1 MKQAVAINATP
12 VKSVTKSKKMGFWTV
27 LLFGIN
33 SIIGSGIFLLPSQGM
48 KLFGP
53 ASIFVLGFDALL
65 VLTIGLC
72 FAEDAS
78 LFDETGGA
86 YVYAKAAF
94 GNFVGYEVGFVTW
107 TIRII
112 AEGTLYV
119 GFATAVAGVFPN
131 LNTILDKDIIVTVM
145 ALSLMVMN
153 LFGVKVASFMNNSV
167 TVSKLLPL
175 VIFIAIGIWF
185 IKGNNFTPLIP
196 SSVAQHGS
204 FAKAAMTMFFVF
216 TGIESSV
223 VAAGEMQ
230 NPKKDLPRVL
240 IIVILS
246 VATFYTLVQAVCIGV
261 LGKSLANST
270 TPIQDALG
278 TMVGSFGKYLVA
290 AGTLMS
296 IGGVGFSTSFITPRF
311 GVAMAEHGMMPK
323 ILTKKNRFDVPYVA
337 IIVSALL
344 GLLVAISGSF
354 NTLVQISAV
363 SRFAQYIPSCLAVL
377 VFRKTMKNRKNG
389 FKIPFGWL
397 IPIVAIGVSLW
408 LLVQT
413 SVSNLIWGFGALL
426 VAVPFYFLSRKN
438 FIELK

>member
-1 MKQAVAINATP
+1 MKQAVAVNTIP
-12 VKSVTKSKKMGFWTV
+12 KVKAAVKSKKMGFWTV

-33 SIIGSGIFLLPSQGM
+33 SIIGSGIFLLPNEGM
-48 KLFGP
+48 RLFGP

-72 FAEDAS
+72 FAEDSS
-78 LFDETGGA
+78 LFSETGGA

-119 GFATAVAGVFPN
+119 GFATAVAGVFPE
-131 LNTILDKDIIVTVM
+131 LNTPLAKDVIVTIM
-145 ALSLMVMN
+145 SLGLMVMN
-153 LFGVKVASFMNNSV
+153 LFGIKVASLLNNTV

-175 VIFIAIGIWF
+175 IIFIAIGIWF
-185 IKGNNFTPLIP
+185 IKGSNFTPMIP
-196 SSVAQHGS
+196 ASVAGHGS

-230 NPKKDLPRVL
+230 NPKRDLPRVL
-240 IIVILS
+240 VIVIIA
-246 VATFYTLVQAVCIGV
+246 VATFYILVQTVCIGV
-261 LGKSLANST
+261 LGQSLAQST
-270 TPIQDALG
+270 TPIQDAFG
-278 TMVGSFGKYLVA
+278 HMVGSFGKYLVA

-323 ILTKKNRFDVPYVA
+323 VLTKKNRFDVPYIA

-344 GLLVAISGSF
+344 GLLVAVSGSF

-377 VFRKTMKNRKNG
+377 VFRKTMKDRPAG

-397 IPIVAIGVSLW
+397 IPVLAISISLW
-408 LLVQT
+408 LLAQT
-413 SVSNLIWGFGALL
+413 SISNLLWGFGALL
-426 VAVPFYFLSRKN
+426 VAVPFYFLTRKN
-438 FIELK
+438 FN

>member
-1 MKQAVAINATP
+1 MKQAAIGGTNTKKIT
-12 VKSVTKSKKMGFWTV
+12 VVKSKKMGFWTV

-33 SIIGSGIFLLPSQGM
+33 SIIGSGIFLLPNEGM
-48 KLFGP
+48 RLFGP
-53 ASIFVLGFDALL
+53 ASIFVLAFDALL

-72 FAEDAS
+72 FAEDSS

-119 GFATAVAGVFPN
+119 GFATAVAGVFPQ
-131 LNTILDKDIIVTVM
+131 LNNTLDKDIIVTIM
-145 ALSLMVMN
+145 SLTLMVVN
-153 LFGVKVASFMNNSV
+153 LFGIKVASFLNNTV

-175 VIFIAIGIWF
+175 IVFIAVGIWF
-185 IKGNNFTPLIP
+185 IKGSNFTPMIP
-196 SSVAQHGS
+196 ATVASHGS

-216 TGIESSV
+216 TGIESCV
-223 VAAGEMQ
+223 VAAGEMR
-230 NPKKDLPRVL
+230 NPKRDLPRVL
-240 IIVILS
+240 IIVILV
-246 VATFYTLVQAVCIGV
+246 VATFYILVQIVCIGV
-261 LGKSLANST
+261 LGPALAKST
-270 TPIQDALG
+270 TPIQTAFG
-278 TMVGSFGKYLVA
+278 SMVGNFGKYLVA

-311 GVAMAEHGMMPK
+311 GVAMAENGMMPK
-323 ILTKKNRFDVPYVA
+323 FLTHKNRFGVPHNA
-337 IIVSALL
+337 IIISALL
-344 GLLVAISGSF
+344 GLVVAVSGSF

-377 VFRKTMKNRKNG
+377 VFRRTMKNRKSG
-389 FKIPFGWL
+389 FKLPFGWL
-397 IPIVAIGVSLW
+397 IPTFAILVSLW

-413 SVSNLIWGFGALL
+413 SISNLIWGFGALL
-426 VAVPFYFLSRKN
+426 VAVPFYFMTRKN
-438 FIELK
+438 FH

>member
-1 MKQAVAINATP
+1 MKQAITLTNAPT
-12 VKSVTKSKKMGFWTV
+12 VKSAVKSKKMGFWTV

-33 SIIGSGIFLLPSQGM
+33 SILGSGIFLLPNEGM
-48 KLFGP
+48 RLFGP
-53 ASIFVLGFDALL
+53 ASIFVLAFDAVL

-72 FAEDAS
+72 FAEDSS

-119 GFATAVAGVFPN
+119 GFATAVAGVFPE
-131 LNTILDKDIIVTVM
+131 LNNPLDKDIIVTIM
-145 ALSLMVMN
+145 ALTLMTVN
-153 LFGVKVASFMNNSV
+153 LFGIKVAAILNNAV

-175 VIFIAIGIWF
+175 VFFIAIGIWF
-185 IKGNNFTPLIP
+185 IKGGNFTPMIP
-196 SSVAQHGS
+196 ASVASKGS

-223 VAAGEMQ
+223 VAAGEMK

-240 IIVILS
+240 IIVILA
-246 VATFYTLVQAVCIGV
+246 VAAFYILVQTVCIGV
-261 LGKSLANST
+261 LGKSLAVST
-270 TPIQDALG
+270 TPIQDAFG

-311 GVAMAEHGMMPK
+311 GVAMAEYGMMPQF
-323 ILTKKNRFDVPYVA
+323 LTHKNRFGVPHNA
-337 IIVSALL
+337 IIISALL
-344 GLLVAISGSF
+344 GLLVAVSGSF

-377 VFRKTMKNRKNG
+377 VFRKTMKNRKSG
-389 FKIPFGWL
+389 FKIPFGWF
-397 IPIVAIGVSLW
+397 IPVLAITVSLW
-408 LLVQT
+408 LLAQT
-413 SVSNLIWGFGALL
+413 SISNLIWGFGALL

-438 FIELK
+438 FID

>member
-1 MKQAVAINATP
+1 MKQAVAMGGTKTKDIT
-12 VKSVTKSKKMGFWTV
+12 VVKSKKMGFWTV

-33 SIIGSGIFLLPSQGM
+33 SIIGSGIFLLPNEGM
-48 KLFGP
+48 RLFGP
-53 ASIFVLGFDALL
+53 ASIFVLAFDALL
-65 VLTIGLC
+65 VLSIGLC
-72 FAEDAS
+72 FAEDSS

-119 GFATAVAGVFPN
+119 GFATAVAGVFPQ
-131 LNTILDKDIIVTVM
+131 LNTTFDKDIIVTVM
-145 ALSLMVMN
+145 ALTLMTVN
-153 LFGVKVASFMNNSV
+153 LFGIKVASFLNNTV

-175 VIFIAIGIWF
+175 IVFIAIGIWF
-185 IKGNNFTPLIP
+185 IKGSNFTPMIP
-196 SSVAQHGS
+196 ASVGGHGS

-240 IIVILS
+240 IIVILV
-246 VATFYTLVQAVCIGV
+246 VAAFYILVQAVCIGV
-261 LGKSLANST
+261 LGTSLAKTT
-270 TPIQDALG
+270 TPIQTAFG
-278 TMVGSFGKYLVA
+278 SMVGDFGKYLVA

-311 GVAMAEHGMMPK
+311 GVAMAENGMMPK
-323 ILTKKNRFDVPYVA
+323 VLTRKNRYGVPHIA
-337 IIVSALL
+337 IIISALL
-344 GLLVAISGSF
+344 GLVVAVSGSF

-377 VFRKTMKNRKNG
+377 VFRKTMKDRKSG
-389 FKIPFGWL
+389 FKLPFGWV
-397 IPIVAIGVSLW
+397 IPVFAILVSLW

-413 SVSNLIWGFGALL
+413 SLSNLIWGFGALL
-426 VAVPFYFLSRKN
+426 VAVPFYFMTRKN
-438 FIELK
+438 FK

>member
-1 MKQAVAINATP
+1 MKQAAAIGGTKTKKIT
-12 VKSVTKSKKMGFWTV
+12 VIKSKMGFWTV

-33 SIIGSGIFLLPSQGM
+33 SIIGSGIFLLPNEGM
-48 KLFGP
+48 RLFGP
-53 ASIFVLGFDALL
+53 ASIFVLFFDALL
-65 VLTIGLC
+65 VLSIGLC
-72 FAEDAS
+72 FAEDSS

-119 GFATAVAGVFPN
+119 GFATAVAGVFPQ
-131 LNTILDKDIIVTVM
+131 LNNTFDKDIIVTVM
-145 ALSLMVMN
+145 SLTLMIVN
-153 LFGVKVASFMNNSV
+153 LFGIKVASFLNNTV

-175 VIFIAIGIWF
+175 IVFIAIGIWF
-185 IKGNNFTPLIP
+185 IKGSNFTPMLP
-196 SSVAQHGS
+196 TVSTSHGS
-204 FAKAAMTMFFVF
+204 FANAAMTMFFVF

-223 VAAGEMQ
+223 VAAGEMR
-230 NPKKDLPRVL
+230 NPKRDLPRVL
-240 IIVILS
+240 IIVILV
-246 VATFYTLVQAVCIGV
+246 VAAFYILVQIVCIGI
-261 LGKSLANST
+261 LGTELAQTT
-270 TPIQDALG
+270 TPIQTAF
-278 TMVGSFGKYLVA
+278 GSVAGNFGKYLVA

-311 GVAMAEHGMMPK
+311 GVAMAENGMMPK
-323 ILTKKNRFDVPYVA
+323 FLTHKNRFGVPHNA
-337 IIVSALL
+337 IIISALL
-344 GLLVAISGSF
+344 GLVVAVSGSF

-377 VFRKTMKNRKNG
+377 VFRKTMKNRKSG

-397 IPIVAIGVSLW
+397 IPIFAILVSLW

-413 SVSNLIWGFGALL
+413 SISNLIWGFGALL
-426 VAVPFYFLSRKN
+426 IAVPFYFMTRKSFN
-438 FIELK
+438 

>member
-1 MKQAVAINATP
+1 MKQAVAVNTIP
-12 VKSVTKSKKMGFWTV
+12 KVKAAVKSKKMGFWTV

-33 SIIGSGIFLLPSQGM
+33 SIIGSGIFLLPNEGM
-48 KLFGP
+48 RLFGP

-72 FAEDAS
+72 FAEDSS
-78 LFDETGGA
+78 LFSETGGA

-119 GFATAVAGVFPN
+119 GFATAVAGVFPE
-131 LNTILDKDIIVTVM
+131 LNTPIAKDVIVTIM
-145 ALSLMVMN
+145 SLGLMVMN
-153 LFGVKVASFMNNSV
+153 LFGIKVASLLNNTV

-175 VIFIAIGIWF
+175 IIFIAIGIWF
-185 IKGNNFTPLIP
+185 IKGSNFTPMIP
-196 SSVAQHGS
+196 ASVAGHGS

-223 VAAGEMQ
+223 VAAGEMK
-230 NPKKDLPRVL
+230 NPKRDLPRVL
-240 IIVILS
+240 VIVIIA
-246 VATFYTLVQAVCIGV
+246 VAAFYILVQIVCIGV
-261 LGKSLANST
+261 LGQSLAQSA
-270 TPIQDALG
+270 TPIQDAFG
-278 TMVGSFGKYLVA
+278 HMVGNFGKYLVA

-323 ILTKKNRFDVPYVA
+323 ILTKKNRYDVPYIA

-344 GLLVAISGSF
+344 GLLVAVSGSF

-377 VFRKTMKNRKNG
+377 VFRKTMKDRPAG

-397 IPIVAIGVSLW
+397 IPVFAIIVSLW
-408 LLVQT
+408 LLSQT
-413 SVSNLIWGFGALL
+413 SIPNLLWGFGALL
-426 VAVPFYFLSRKN
+426 VAVPFYFLTRKN
-438 FIELK
+438 FN

>member
-1 MKQAVAINATP
+1 MKQAIAISPKIQSNSD
-12 VKSVTKSKKMGFWTV
+12 VKSKKMGFWTV

-33 SIIGSGIFLLPSQGM
+33 SIIGSGIFLLPNEGM
-48 KLFGP
+48 RLFGP
-53 ASIFVLGFDALL
+53 ASIFVLAFDAVL

-72 FAEDAS
+72 FAEDSS

-119 GFATAVAGVFPN
+119 GFATAVAGVFPE
-131 LNTILDKDIIVTVM
+131 LNNPISKDVIVTAM
-145 ALSLMVMN
+145 ALTLMIVN
-153 LFGVKVASFMNNSV
+153 LFGIKVASILNNAV

-175 VIFIAIGIWF
+175 IVFIAVGIWF
-185 IKGNNFTPLIP
+185 IKGNNFTPLVP
-196 SSVAQHGS
+196 ASVSGNGS

-223 VAAGEMQ
+223 VAAGEMK
-230 NPKKDLPRVL
+230 NPKRDLPRVL
-240 IIVILS
+240 IIVILA
-246 VATFYTLVQAVCIGV
+246 VATFYILVQVVCIGV
-261 LGKSLANST
+261 LGSDLAKST
-270 TPIQDALG
+270 TPIQDAFG
-278 TMVGSFGKYLVA
+278 SMIGSFGKYLVA

-311 GVAMAEHGMMPK
+311 GVAMAENGMMPK
-323 ILTKKNRFDVPYVA
+323 FLTHKNRYGVPHNA
-337 IIVSALL
+337 IIISALL
-344 GLLVAISGSF
+344 GLVVAVSGSF

-377 VFRKTMKNRKNG
+377 VFRKTMKNRKSG

-397 IPIVAIGVSLW
+397 VPVVAIVISFW
-408 LLVQT
+408 LLAQT
-413 SVSNLIWGFGALL
+413 SVTNLIWGFGALL
-426 VAVPFYFLSRKN
+426 VAVPFYFLTRKN
-438 FIELK
+438 FS